1 MPDFSDVQTVRI
13 QYIAIAGCLLLIAG
27 VLEAIRRGRLRE
39 EYAFIWLGSAIVALL
54 MSIWRGAFDAL
65 ARFLG
70 IAYGPALLILV
81 ILVFGF
87 VFLVHFSIVVSKL
100 KDENKRLAQEMAIL
114 TRLVEERKTEDGNA
128 PPTG

>member
-27 VLEAIRRGRLRE
+27 VIEAIRRGRLRE
-39 EYAFIWLGSAIVALL
+39 EYAFIWLGSAIVALV

-87 VFLVHFSIVVSKL
+87 VFLVHFSIIVSKL
-100 KDENKRLAQEMAIL
+100 TDENKRLAQEMAIL
-114 TRLVEERKTEDGNA
+114 TKRVEERKSEDGNA
-128 PPTG
+128 PPMG